1 MTKGTTPSCHRF
13 HRHGACDTT
22 MSWVES
28 DPAASTAPATA
39 RLIAASY
46 ETICADARTE
56 PSSGYFEPDDQP
68 ASMIPYT
75 AIDDMASTS
84 RMPIG
89 GSASCRYVSWPKIV
103 TTPCWSSVNVPP
115 IGITEKVI
123 SAGRSDRE
131 GASLKTMRS
140 A

>member
-75 AIDDMASTS
+75 AIDDIASRKST
-84 RMPIG
+84 PIG
-89 GSASCRYVSWPKIV
+89 GSANC
-103 TTPCWSSVNVPP
+103 SSVRWPAIEIEPP
-115 IGITEKVI
+115 IGMTAKAAK
-123 SAGRSDRE
+123 AG
-131 GASLKTMRS
+131 
-140 A
+140 